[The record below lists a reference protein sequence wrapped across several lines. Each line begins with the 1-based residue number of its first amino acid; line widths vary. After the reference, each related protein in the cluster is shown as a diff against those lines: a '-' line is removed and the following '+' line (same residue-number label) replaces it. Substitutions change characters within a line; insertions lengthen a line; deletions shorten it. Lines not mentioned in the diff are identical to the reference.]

1 MSDSDKILKFLGKNG
16 PSASKPMLTALAI
29 DLTAGRLLLGE
40 LAKKGAVV
48 PPGARGKT
56 LYTLP
61 GVKIVNGNGTPVAAK
76 TNGAAKANGKPA
88 PKATPAKAA
97 APKTATAAAA
107 DPTPWAGGDP
117 LASLKAEL
125 TAYEALKAQVDAGAD
140 RASKVKAAIEALA

>member
-97 APKTATAAAA
+97 APTANVRNV
-107 DPTPWAGGDP
+107 DGMR
-117 LASLKAEL
+117 LASPPIFQMSCSWWQA
-125 TAYEALKAQVDAGAD
+125 
-140 RASKVKAAIEALA
+140 